1 MLEGDFSSSRRAFLS
16 GSVIS
21 RTSSPLLKKYKIIKT
36 RPFRDRPA
44 KIESQPSPSHT
55 SVKSLG
61 VSARWELESA
71 VGGHAF
77 LVPDVSFFL
86 PLLSLS
92 ISLLELY
99 FEEWTSGAR
108 VLGGLLGC
116 IRFLRCSENRCT
128 TRMLT

>member
-36 RPFRDRPA
+36 RPFRDRTA

-77 LVPDVSFFL
+77 LVPDVSFFH

-92 ISLLELY
+92 ISLQELY
-99 FEEWTSGAR
+99 FENGPLEPGYS
-108 VLGGLLGC
+108 VGC
-116 IRFLRCSENRCT
+116 
-128 TRMLT
+128 

>member
-44 KIESQPSPSHT
+44 KKESQPSPSHT

-86 PLLSLS
+86 PLS

-99 FEEWTSGAR
+99 FENGSLEPGYS
-108 VLGGLLGC
+108 VGC
-116 IRFLRCSENRCT
+116 
-128 TRMLT
+128 